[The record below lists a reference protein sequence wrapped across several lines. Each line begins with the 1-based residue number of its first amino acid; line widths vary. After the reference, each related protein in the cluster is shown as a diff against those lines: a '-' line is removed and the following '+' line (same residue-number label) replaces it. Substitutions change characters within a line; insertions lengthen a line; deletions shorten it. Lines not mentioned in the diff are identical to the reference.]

1 MMTEIKSRRWS
12 KRYAGDG
19 WKDPGG
25 KDPGGKDPG
34 GKDPGW
40 KGRSFAGCF
49 AAIAGIISLCSGCMD
64 GPFYAMNSAM
74 PWTQRAWRQDE
85 EYGATFTTRVAEFE
99 TLKAQIPSMPQEEKE
114 RWSNILS
121 EMMDTETSPELRRLS
136 VECLA
141 MISSPIADEGL
152 TKASEDKVDKVRIT
166 ACKAW
171 LQRKSDTSKKM
182 LTQIAV
188 SDQSPSVRIAAL
200 EALGETAGGVAK
212 EAFEMALEDND
223 PAIQFQAAQSLKQ
236 ITGEDFGGDIEA
248 WQNYLAN
255 SPGFPEEPKV
265 AEQTWFGL
273 PTIIR

>member
-1 MMTEIKSRRWS
+1 MMTLMRSRRWG
-12 KRYAGDG
+12 KRFAGDG
-19 WKDPGG
+19 WKER
-25 KDPGGKDPG
+25 
-34 GKDPGW
+34 GW
-40 KGRSFAGCF
+40 KEHGWKEHGWRGGSFAGCF
-49 AAIAGIISLCSGCMD
+49 AAIAGIVSLCSGCMD

-99 TLKAQIPSMPQEEKE
+99 TLKAQIPSMPQDEKE
-114 RWSNILS
+114 RWANILG

-141 MISSPIADEGL
+141 MIASPIADEGL

-171 LQRKSDTSKKM
+171 LARNSDTSKKM

-212 EAFEMALEDND
+212 EAFEMALEDDD

-265 AEQTWFGL
+265 ADQTWFGL
-273 PTIIR
+273 PTIVR